1 MQPRLFCGHSV
12 CCAHGLSAFESGLD
26 IPVPFLHSLS
36 YVEDPPQEEKR
47 VFRRFQR
54 ARARTRPKSDFLS
67 IIHPGAIP
75 DNARLLT
82 KSGKTLYFSINCAAS
97 RPWPWRQAESIIA

>member
-12 CCAHGLSAFESGLD
+12 CFAHVLSAFEAGLD

-67 IIHPGAIP
+67 ISIFLIHIYALFAMLVSQQEK
-75 DNARLLT
+75 AR
-82 KSGKTLYFSINCAAS
+82 
-97 RPWPWRQAESIIA
+97 